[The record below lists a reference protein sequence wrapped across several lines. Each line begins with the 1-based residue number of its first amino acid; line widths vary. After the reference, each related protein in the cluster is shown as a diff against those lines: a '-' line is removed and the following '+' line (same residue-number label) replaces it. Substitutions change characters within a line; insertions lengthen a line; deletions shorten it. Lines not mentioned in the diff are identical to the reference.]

1 VFTKVGSLDGNDFQ
15 QAMKQDHK
23 LAMEYI
29 ARLLRRTV
37 NHNGP
42 VKRHEIDQWLRRDAV
57 AECVLSSLERK
68 LPANVRSSLLGELA
82 RVREDDFG
90 FSFYPRESSHQ
101 GYAPTKQS

>member
-1 VFTKVGSLDGNDFQ
+1 
-15 QAMKQDHK
+15 MKQDHK

-57 AECVLSSLERK
+57 AEFQNLLS
-68 LPANVRSSLLGELA
+68 
-82 RVREDDFG
+82 
-90 FSFYPRESSHQ
+90 
-101 GYAPTKQS
+101 